1 MLGIRDL
8 FVMLPLITLEPRS
21 VLVFQSTVHSL
32 EEGKKT
38 VLELTFADL
47 EKIS

>member
-8 FVMLPLITLEPRS
+8 FVMLPLEWHS
-21 VLVFQSTVHSL
+21 VPVLQFTFHSL

-38 VLELTFADL
+38 PRVLELTFADL